1 MKYTNKNWDAVIN
14 YIRSSTTQIAFDTW
28 FKPLV
33 LSKIDEKNET
43 IYVNINSQNNK
54 NADFIL
60 QLLKTRYSEMMNN
73 AIKENF
79 NKNYSIV
86 YSVEDTNSKEEEYDI
101 NEKYSTNFVKRFPD
115 EFFLN
120 PRYTFDSFVYGA
132 NNEFAYNA
140 CIAVAESPA
149 CNIDS
154 LSKPYNPLFIYGG
167 SGLGK
172 THFMHAIGNY
182 IHETYP
188 QLNCL
193 YVSSEMFTNE
203 LIKAL
208 SDRKMAEFR
217 NKYRTIDVLLIDDI
231 QFLEGKS
238 GTQDEFFYTFN
249 TLYQANKQ
257 IIISSDRPPSKLLNI
272 EERLRSRFQWNMTVD
287 IQPADY
293 ENRVAILRK
302 KMELENLEITP
313 DLEDV
318 IKLISSKIKSNVR
331 ELEGA
336 FTRVLSFSNLMN
348 KPLNVALTK
357 DVLKDIISNTDVIIS
372 ADLIKKTVSK
382 SFDVKISDL
391 ESSKRTK
398 NIALPRQIAMYICR
412 EITDLSFPQIGTYF
426 GNKDHSTVIHAHE
439 KISKLIKEDS
449 EIKNKVNEIIGTIN
463 EYRN

>member
-1 MKYTNKNWDAVIN
+1 MENNNKNWTNVIN
-14 YIRSSTTQIAFDTW
+14 YIKTNSTPVAFETW
-28 FKPLV
+28 FKPLI
-33 LSKIDEKNET
+33 LNKLDEKNET
-43 IYVNINSQNNK
+43 IYININSRNNK

-60 QLLKTRYSEMMNN
+60 NLLKTRYSEMMNN
-73 AIKENF
+73 AIKESF
-79 NKNYSIV
+79 KKNYSIV
-86 YSVEDTNSKEEEYDI
+86 YAIEENDSKDEDYDI
-101 NEKYSTNFVKRFPD
+101 NEEYNTNFVKRFPD
-115 EFFLN
+115 EYFLN
-120 PRYTFDSFVYGA
+120 PRYTFDSFVSGT

-140 CIAVAESPA
+140 CLAVAESPS
-149 CNIDS
+149 CIIDNM
-154 LSKPYNPLFIYGG
+154 SKPYNPLFIYGG

-172 THFMHAIGNY
+172 THLMHAIGNY

-203 LIKAL
+203 LIKAI
-208 SDRKMAEFR
+208 SDRKTPEFR

-231 QFLEGKS
+231 QFLEGKD

-249 TLYQANKQ
+249 SLYQANKQ

-302 KMELENLEITP
+302 KLEMENIEITS

-318 IKLISSKIKSNVR
+318 IKLISSKVKSNIR

-336 FTRVLSFSNLMN
+336 FTRVMSFSNLMN
-348 KPLNVALTK
+348 KPLNVSLTK
-357 DVLKDIISNTDVIIS
+357 DVLKDIISNTDIIIS

-398 NIALPRQIAMYICR
+398 NIVIPRQIAMYICR

-426 GNKDHSTVIHAHE
+426 GNKDHSTVINAHQ
-439 KISKLIKEDS
+439 KISVLIKED
-449 EIKNKVNEIIGTIN
+449 EKIKEKVNEIINTIN
-463 EYRN
+463 DYRN